1 MSTTPTPGT
10 VTQAGLARSLPKER
24 VGDSS
29 RRSRADR
36 VDAPVRLDTVDVA
49 GLLAI
54 QAIGLWARTPLDVVP
69 TFGISP
75 TERAHRPRA
84 S

>member
-1 MSTTPTPGT
+1 VPIPAPSMRLRRVNNADPGHGDPG
-10 VTQAGLARSLPKER
+10 GLARSLPKER

-49 GLLAI
+49 GLLAT
-54 QAIGLWARTPLDVVP
+54 QAIGLVRG
-69 TFGISP
+69 GILK
-75 TERAHRPRA
+75 A
-84 S
+84 